1 MRSSNSVHDSIL
13 KFCKWLVETIFWS
26 SSVFII
32 GLYHVLAWNES
43 PVTLEHLFGNTLE
56 LWAESLFFLW
66 VLPYKM
72 FCGKENLKIEAKR
85 HYLQSIWPYM
95 QTYFLRARAAN
106 LSHFVEFSPCWLHSW
121 APTHQC
127 ILSIIMLYITGK
139 SKQTSISNITINSN
153 LKNIWKCIKII
164 KKSKN
169 LWKWCTMCDIT
180 KYTFSVNES

>member
-1 MRSSNSVHDSIL
+1 MTCRNNLLIKLGFYNWIISCAGMEWKPCDFGASLWQHIRIMSR
-13 KFCKWLVETIFWS
+13 E
-26 SSVFII
+26 FI
-32 GLYHVLAWNES
+32 
-43 PVTLEHLFGNTLE
+43 
-56 LWAESLFFLW
+56 FLW